1 MNAAGD
7 LASLYP
13 FLYGRRL
20 GRVELLAEIESSN
33 RRKAE
38 EVATLREQV
47 LRDFAPSLAVCAA
60 AVADR
65 LTRSGRLLTFGN
77 GGSSTDAN
85 AVAQLFSE
93 PPSGRALPATSFCA
107 DVSDLTALA
116 NDVGS
121 DIVFEVVFA
130 RQIAALGS
138 PSDVAFGLSTSGD
151 SVNVLRA
158 FDEASRRGLLTIG
171 FAGYDGGRMAESSAI
186 DFCFVVPSSSVHRI
200 QEAQTTL
207 YQALWRLT
215 QAAAASPASRH
226 IIAGSG

>member
-13 FLYGRRL
+13 FFYARDSSGRA
-20 GRVELLAEIESSN
+20 ELLAEFESSN

-38 EVATLREQV
+38 EILTLREQL

-77 GGSSTDAN
+77 GGSSTDAQ
-85 AVAQLFSE
+85 AVAQIFSE
-93 PPSGRALPATSFCA
+93 PSSGEALPAISLCA
-107 DVSDLTALA
+107 DVAALTALA
-116 NDVGS
+116 NDVS
-121 DIVFEVVFA
+121 FDMVFA
-130 RQIAALGS
+130 RQIAALGR
-138 PSDVAFGLSTSGD
+138 PADVALGLSTSGG
-151 SVNVLRA
+151 SVNVLKA

-171 FAGYDGGRMAESSAI
+171 FAGYDGGRMAESSTI
-186 DFCFVVPSSSVHRI
+186 DFLFVVPSSSVHRI

-215 QAAAASPASRH
+215 QAAATSPAPRH
-226 IIAGSG
+226 ITVG